1 MCVLCKC
8 VVQFVQADARRV
20 GAAPGVRLS
29 LSVTIPPKQP
39 PTVRWIAEPAQADR
53 RPMDEILP
61 VLAMAASG
69 AVFPGGAAPSWRTVV
84 ENHQRA
90 VFACDLPGR
99 SIFCKLY
106 RPRFTWR
113 LSRIGEAFQSSTKRA
128 VRAFERM
135 RDLGV
140 PTAEIVAAGE
150 LIALRRGLALAPS
163 FLVTSSPTGRRT
175 LREAL
180 TSGAL
185 SARGRARVVES
196 LREMTATIHGAGY
209 GSLELS
215 PQNVLV
221 EGDGDRVV
229 LFDIDRLARFILP
242 HQKRR
247 IVRRDVKTVEQTCV
261 ALVGRPTPAL
271 RGAAGH
277 AAALAEG

>member
-1 MCVLCKC
+1 M
-8 VVQFVQADARRV
+8 VQFVQADETPS
-20 GAAPGVRLS
+20 GPAPGAPLS
-29 LSVTIPPKQP
+29 PSPSAQSAPPPSRPTI
-39 PTVRWIAEPAQADR
+39 RWIAEPAQADR
-53 RPMDEILP
+53 AAMDQILP
-61 VLAMAASG
+61 VLSMAASG
-69 AVFPGGAAPSWRTVV
+69 EVFTGGAAPSWRTVV

-113 LSRIGEAFQSSTKRA
+113 LSRIGEAFQSNTVRA
-128 VRAFERM
+128 LRAFERM
-135 RDLGV
+135 QGLGV

-150 LIALRRGLALAPS
+150 LTALRRGLALAPS
-163 FLVTSSPTGRRT
+163 FLVTSSPAGRRT

-180 TSGAL
+180 TSGTL
-185 SARGRARVVES
+185 SARGRARVAEA
-196 LREMTATIHGAGY
+196 LRRTAATIHGAGF

-247 IVRRDVKTVEQTCV
+247 IVRRDLKTVEQTCV

-271 RGAAGH
+271 HTEPGR
-277 AAALAEG
+277 AALANS

>member
-1 MCVLCKC
+1 MSIASP
-8 VVQFVQADARRV
+8 QATQT
-20 GAAPGVRLS
+20 S
-29 LSVTIPPKQP
+29 HI
-39 PTVRWIAEPAQADR
+39 RWIAEPSQADR
-53 RPMDEILP
+53 APLDEILP
-61 VLAMAASG
+61 VLARAAGG
-69 AVFPGGAAPSWRTVV
+69 AVFAGGAAPAWRTVV

-113 LSRIGEAFQSSTKRA
+113 LSRIGEAFQSSTTRA
-128 VRAFERM
+128 IRSFGRM

-150 LIALRRGLALAPS
+150 LVALRRGLALAPS
-163 FLVTSSPTGRRT
+163 FLVTSSPVGRRT

-180 TSGAL
+180 TSGSL
-185 SARGRARVVES
+185 SPHGRARIAGA
-196 LREMTATIHGAGY
+196 LRATAATIHAAGY

-215 PQNVLV
+215 PQNVLI
-221 EGDGDRVV
+221 EGDGERVV

-247 IVRRDVKTVEQTCV
+247 IMRRDLKTVEQTC
-261 ALVGRPTPAL
+261 ASLVGRRAVEARAHAAMSPAL
-271 RGAAGH
+271 ANS
-277 AAALAEG
+277 

>member
-1 MCVLCKC
+1 MSSSASALP
-8 VVQFVQADARRV
+8 ASTLPR
-20 GAAPGVRLS
+20 
-29 LSVTIPPKQP
+29 

-53 RPMDEILP
+53 EPMDEILP

-69 AVFPGGAAPSWRTVV
+69 EVFAGGAAPSWRTVV

-113 LSRIGEAFQSSTKRA
+113 LSRIGEAFQSSTTRA
-128 VRAFERM
+128 VRAFGRM
-135 RDLGV
+135 RDLGI

-150 LIALRRGLALAPS
+150 LVDLRRGLGLAPS
-163 FLVTSSPTGRRT
+163 FLVTSSPAGRRT

-180 TSGAL
+180 SRGAL
-185 SARGRARVVES
+185 TRQGRHRVAEA
-196 LREMTATIHGAGY
+196 LRATAATIHTAGW

-221 EGDGDRVV
+221 EGDGERVV

-242 HQKRR
+242 HQKHR
-247 IVRRDVKTVEQTCV
+247 IIRRDLKTVEQTCID
-261 ALVGRPTPAL
+261 LVGRTTPAP
-271 RGAAGH
+271 RSAQAANPVF
-277 AAALAEG
+277 ARS